1 MSSGDKTTIAP
12 DILVTI
18 ARLTALSVPGVSQ
31 LADEPPSVNRLLRK
45 DMGGGVQIEVRDDAV
60 YASINVVLD
69 HDVNVREVS
78 HNIQHQVMRA
88 ISEMVGMQVRQ
99 VDIHIADID
108 YSEVSK

>member
-1 MSSGDKTTIAP
+1 MAGDKTTIAP

-31 LADEPPSVNRLLRK
+31 LADEPTSVNRLLRK
-45 DMGGGVQIEVRDDAV
+45 ELDGGVIIEVKDDTV
-60 YASINVVLD
+60 YASINVILN

-78 HNIQHQVMRA
+78 HNIQYQVMRA

-99 VDIHIADID
+99 VDVHIADID